1 MQKKWKL
8 NWSNSLKKK
17 IVNFS
22 ESDLLISVFFQTKKM
37 KVLFLCAGYGTRL
50 ERDLQSSG
58 EFSECLGRP
67 KALLPIGEKAL
78 ISYWFEALDN
88 LEAADMVDEIIIV
101 TNDKFNEQFYKSRK
115 W

>member
-1 MQKKWKL
+1 MKK
-8 NWSNSLKKK
+8 N
-17 IVNFS
+17 VNFS
-22 ESDLLISVFFQTKKM
+22 ESDLISVFSRPKKM

>member
-1 MQKKWKL
+1 
-8 NWSNSLKKK
+8 
-17 IVNFS
+17 
-22 ESDLLISVFFQTKKM
+22 M

-50 ERDLQSSG
+50 ERDLQNSG
-58 EFSECLGRP
+58 EFPKCLGRP

-88 LEAADMVDEIIIV
+88 LQAADNDLIDEIIIV

-115 W
+115 WY

>member
-1 MQKKWKL
+1 
-8 NWSNSLKKK
+8 
-17 IVNFS
+17 
-22 ESDLLISVFFQTKKM
+22 M

-58 EFSECLGRP
+58 EFSECIGRP

-78 ISYWFEALDN
+78 ISYWFESLDN
-88 LEAADMVDEIIIV
+88 LEAADVVDEIIIV
-101 TNDKFNEQFYKSRK
+101 TNDKFNEQFYKSQK